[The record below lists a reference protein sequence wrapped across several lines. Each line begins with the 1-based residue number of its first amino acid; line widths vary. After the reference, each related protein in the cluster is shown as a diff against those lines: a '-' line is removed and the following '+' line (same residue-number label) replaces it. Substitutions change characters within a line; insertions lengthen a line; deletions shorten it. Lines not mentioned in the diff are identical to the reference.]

1 MSMRGPM
8 HASDLVF
15 IVHRTSTRIR
25 IKIPGRRGQK
35 SYFEAL
41 KGALLAHPDVPEVE
55 ATLLTSSVI
64 INCRAAFALVTQ
76 DQQFP
81 RLKITPADVLAPVA
95 LEQSKCMPEGP
106 IGTATVTIIEK
117 TLDLFAPINW
127 GRVSSSGLCKPL
139 LRLRAAGV
147 SARATSTGTPASR
160 YYDIV
165 GRGGWPLPA
174 RFSAIELDD
183 QPNKMIYDLARC
195 AARGCLPGLMR

>member
-1 MSMRGPM
+1 M
-8 HASDLVF
+8 HASDLAF

-41 KGALLAHPDVPEVE
+41 KGALLAHPDVLEVE

-117 TLDLFAPINW
+117 TLDLFLAIGTNQL
-127 GRVSSSGLCKPL
+127 GS
-139 LRLRAAGV
+139 RL
-147 SARATSTGTPASR
+147 
-160 YYDIV
+160 
-165 GRGGWPLPA
+165 
-174 RFSAIELDD
+174 IEWAV
-183 QPNKMIYDLARC
+183 QTLAE
-195 AARGCLPGLMR
+195 AARGQVYRPELRQRGPFFSVLRHSGARWLAATCAVFGHRA